1 MTTTAIINKI
11 SVLPVSAAV
20 EPHQKPRLKLKPKA
34 PTTGSVDGAWW
45 PRSRDLAAE
54 LPALLAVLAVRLGPI
69 ERVGYHLGDWGATL
83 RNIRVDGSVV
93 HLGGYRFQHAD
104 TVDVLGAKLRLTLLV
119 IPPETPHHAAH
130 DALMAAGHRGNTD
143 DVEHLLTARPPTP
156 LTERTDD
163 EAEIAEQRWA
173 LDGGNIG

>member
-1 MTTTAIINKI
+1 MITTAITNKI
-11 SVLPVSAAV
+11 SALPVTGAV
-20 EPHQKPRLKLKPKA
+20 ETHQKLRLKLKPKA
-34 PTTGSVDGAWW
+34 PTIGSVDGAWW

-69 ERVGYHLGDWGATL
+69 ERVGYHLGDWAPTV
-83 RNIRVDGSVV
+83 RKIRVDGPVV
-93 HLGGYRFQHAD
+93 HLGGYRSQHAD

-119 IPPETPHHAAH
+119 IPPETTHQAAH
-130 DALMAAGHRGNTD
+130 DALMTAGHRGNTD

-163 EAEIAEQRWA
+163 EAEAAEQRWA